1 MNLQAI
7 VVFAIKASITLTL
20 FGFGLQATL
29 EDLLYLWRRPRL
41 LFRSLAAM
49 FVVMP
54 LFAIFMTR
62 IFSLNLAVVIALI
75 ALSISPV
82 PPLLPKRVTK
92 EAGVAPFG
100 LGLMVTAGTLAI
112 VYIPLANY
120 LLGKYFHR
128 SLAMDPTAV
137 MKIVALR
144 VLIPLAAGIV
154 VRKFA
159 LATAERIAHP
169 IIRIAGIVLIIGV
182 LCVLGFASPIAWS
195 LVGDGTELTFVA
207 FVVVGLLLGHL
218 LGGPSP
224 DDRVTLALSTACRQ
238 PGLALAIASANFPGD
253 HHVVGAILLYVVTN
267 FIFTIPYIKWQRKK
281 VRGLATP
288 AEGA

>member
-41 LFRSLAAM
+41 LFRSLAVM

-62 IFSLNLAVVIALI
+62 IFSLDQAVVIALI

-120 LLGKYFHR
+120 LIGKYFHK
-128 SLAMDPTAV
+128 SLEMDPAAV

-154 VRKFA
+154 IRKFA
-159 LATAERIAHP
+159 LATAERIARP
-169 IIRIAGIVLIIGV
+169 IIRIAGIVLILGV
-182 LCVLGFASPIAWS
+182 LCITPVVTPIAWS
-195 LVGDGTELTFVA
+195 LVGNGTLLAFIA
-207 FVVVGLLLGHL
+207 FVIVGLLLGHL

-238 PGLALAIASANFPGD
+238 PGLALAMASANFPGD
-253 HHVVGAILLYVVTN
+253 RHVVGAILIYVVTN
-267 FIFTIPYIKWQRKK
+267 FVFSIPYIGWQRKK
-281 VRGLATP
+281 LTGHARP
-288 AEGA
+288 AKVS

>member
-20 FGFGLQATL
+20 FGFGLQASL

-41 LFRSLAAM
+41 LLRSLVGM

-75 ALSISPV
+75 AISISPV

-100 LGLMVTAGTLAI
+100 LGLMVTAGSLAI

-120 LLGKYFHR
+120 LIGKYFHR
-128 SLAMDPTAV
+128 SLETDVAAIV
-137 MKIVALR
+137 KIVALR

-159 LATAERIAHP
+159 RPMAERIAHP
-169 IIRIAGIVLIIGV
+169 IIRISGIVLIIGV
-182 LCVLGFASPIAWS
+182 LCLVPFTFPIAWS
-195 LVGDGTELTFVA
+195 LLGNGTELVFIA
-207 FVVVGLLLGHL
+207 FVIVGLLLGHL

-238 PGLALAIASANFPGD
+238 PGLALAITSANFPGD
-253 HHVVGAILLYVVTN
+253 KHVVGAILLYVITN

-281 VRGLATP
+281 VRSHATT
-288 AEGA
+288 AEGS

>member
-1 MNLQAI
+1 
-7 VVFAIKASITLTL
+7 
-20 FGFGLQATL
+20 
-29 EDLLYLWRRPRL
+29 
-41 LFRSLAAM
+41 
-49 FVVMP
+49 
-54 LFAIFMTR
+54 
-62 IFSLNLAVVIALI
+62 
-75 ALSISPV
+75 
-82 PPLLPKRVTK
+82 VTK

-128 SLAMDPTAV
+128 SLETDVATV
-137 MKIVALR
+137 VKIVALR

-159 LATAERIAHP
+159 LATAERIARP

-182 LCVLGFASPIAWS
+182 LCITPVVAPIAWS
-195 LVGDGTELTFVA
+195 LVGNGTVLAFIA
-207 FVVVGLLLGHL
+207 FVIVGLLLGHL

-238 PGLALAIASANFPGD
+238 PGLALAMASANFPGD
-253 HHVVGAILLYVVTN
+253 RHVVGAILIYVLTN
-267 FIFTIPYIKWQRKK
+267 FIFTIPYIARQRKK
-281 VRGLATP
+281 ITGHALP
-288 AEGA
+288 AKGS

>member
-41 LFRSLAAM
+41 LFRSLAVM

-62 IFSLNLAVVIALI
+62 IFSLDQAVVIALI

-92 EAGVAPFG
+92 EGGVAPYG
-100 LGLMVTAGTLAI
+100 LGLMVIAGTLAI

-128 SLAMDPTAV
+128 SLAMDPGAV

-159 LATAERIAHP
+159 PATAERMARP

-182 LCVLGFASPIAWS
+182 LCVTPVVLPIAWS
-195 LVGDGTELTFVA
+195 LVGNGTVLVFFA
-207 FVVVGLLLGHL
+207 FVIAGLLIGHL

-238 PGLALAIASANFPGD
+238 PGLALAMASANFPGD
-253 HHVVGAILLYVVTN
+253 RHVVGAILIYLVTN
-267 FIFTIPYIKWQRKK
+267 FIFSIPYIAWQRKK
-281 VRGLATP
+281 LTGHAMP
-288 AEGA
+288 AKGT

>member
-7 VVFAIKASITLTL
+7 VVFAIKMSITLTL

-41 LFRSLAAM
+41 LFRSLAVM

-54 LFAIFMTR
+54 LFAILMTR
-62 IFSLNLAVVIALI
+62 IFSLDQAVVIALI

-92 EAGVAPFG
+92 EAGVAPYG

-112 VYIPLANY
+112 VYIPMANY
-120 LLGKYFHR
+120 LLGKYFHK
-128 SLAMDPTAV
+128 SLAMDPVAV

-154 VRKFA
+154 IRKFA
-159 LATAERIAHP
+159 LATADRIARP
-169 IIRIAGIVLIIGV
+169 IIRFSGIVLILGV
-182 LCVLGFASPIAWS
+182 LCITPVVAPIAWS
-195 LVGDGTELTFVA
+195 LVGNGTILAFIA
-207 FVVVGLLLGHL
+207 FVIVGLLLGHL

-238 PGLALAIASANFPGD
+238 PGLALAMASANFPGD
-253 HHVVGAILLYVVTN
+253 RHVAGAILIYVITN
-267 FIFTIPYIKWQRKK
+267 FIFSIPYIARQRKK
-281 VRGLATP
+281 LTGHAMP
-288 AEGA
+288 AKGT